1 MDTYTRIEELLDMPV
16 TKGERWKL
24 EDLREQLDDAVALS
38 DEQTKYVTELWEDY
52 TNDCGLA

>member
-1 MDTYTRIEELLDMPV
+1 MVIYNLIEELLDMPV

-24 EDLREQLDDAVALS
+24 EDLREQLDDEVALS

-52 TNDCGLA
+52 TNDC

>member
-1 MDTYTRIEELLDMPV
+1 MDVYSLIEELLDMPV

-24 EDLREQLDDAVALS
+24 EDLREQLDDEVALS

-52 TNDCGLA
+52 TNDCRLA